1 METKLMNN
9 YFNNQLIIAAIY
21 LALIW
26 NLFLSMCAYVCA
38 SLCMNTSF
46 IYNHNFTG
54 KWNMKMTTRLID
66 TENSIIWSSI

>member
-38 SLCMNTSF
+38 SSCMNTSF

-54 KWNMKMTTRLID
+54 R
-66 TENSIIWSSI
+66 

>member
-38 SLCMNTSF
+38 SLHRLY
-46 IYNHNFTG
+46 I
-54 KWNMKMTTRLID
+54 TTISLEDEI
-66 TENSIIWSSI
+66 

>member
-26 NLFLSMCAYVCA
+26 NLFLSMC
-38 SLCMNTSF
+38 LCFFMYEY
-46 IYNHNFTG
+46 IVY
-54 KWNMKMTTRLID
+54 I
-66 TENSIIWSSI
+66 

>member
-38 SLCMNTSF
+38 SLCMNASF

-54 KWNMKMTTRLID
+54 RNMKMTTRLID
-66 TENSIIWSSI
+66 TENNIIWSSI

>member
-26 NLFLSMCAYVCA
+26 NLFLSMCACVCA
-38 SLCMNTSF
+38 SLHRLYITTISLEDE
-46 IYNHNFTG
+46 IW
-54 KWNMKMTTRLID
+54 KWRLG
-66 TENSIIWSSI
+66 